1 MLFDNHNRE
10 KPNVG
15 GKQFFLD
22 FLEVFLSTTTKKANM
37 REKTVCFWNFW
48 GFYQPQQRE
57 SWCGRKTI
65 FFGYFGCLF
74 INHYR
79 EPNMQ
84 EKQFFF
90 LDFSEV
96 FVTTTE
102 RNLIWV
108 EAEIFLD
115 FLFFLTNRISEWN
128 KSSFFFFFCTG
139 YYKQVLKWKLKRR
152 TVSRLQQKEWLVRK
166 EWRGKETCHCSTLS
180 YITEGHDINR
190 LL

>member
-1 MLFDNHNRE
+1 MWENR
-10 KPNVG
+10 NSFG
-15 GKQFFLD
+15 GFRSIIIERNQNIFWCFSTTTTERSLMWEENNFFLD

-65 FFGYFGCLF
+65 FLGYFGCLF

-128 KSSFFFFFCTG
+128 KSSFFFLFL
-139 YYKQVLKWKLKRR
+139 YWL
-152 TVSRLQQKEWLVRK
+152 LQ
-166 EWRGKETCHCSTLS
+166 TSA
-180 YITEGHDINR
+180 
-190 LL
+190 